1 MSLTLAALLGAV
13 NTVQAA
19 DDMKG
24 AVSTP
29 DNMKDAVST
38 DSMVQAAIESEAK
51 DTTIGTENK
60 DIQNV
65 KVNLANGEKIFKQGK
80 GEVPAC
86 NSCHGPDG
94 MGDDNLGTPRLA
106 GQDLVYLIK
115 ELEDFAH
122 DRRKDLTMMVMNFN
136 AKGLSPQDRVDVA
149 SYVNRL
155 PVVHKELSNLKQ
167 LKANGKTV
175 GSTYLGKAIVL
186 YGVPEKNVPACQSCH
201 QFNGRGAPPMYPQIG
216 LQKYVY
222 LTNQLKYWRTGS
234 SDPSKGRANDPLAQ
248 MRHVADKLSDDDIA
262 NVASYLIT
270 APRTTMGN
278 TFTPESP
285 IPVSFHSH

>member
-1 MSLTLAALLGAV
+1 MQRNNVIFVSLTLAALLGAV

-19 DDMKG
+19 DDE
-24 AVSTP
+24 
-29 DNMKDAVST
+29 KDAVST
-38 DSMVQAAIESEAK
+38 DAMVQAAIESEAK
-51 DTTIGTENK
+51 DTTISTENK

-86 NSCHGPDG
+86 NSCHGPNG

-155 PVVHKELSNLKQ
+155 PIVHKELSDAKQ
-167 LKANGKTV
+167 LKTNGQKV

-186 YGVPEKNVPACQSCH
+186 YGMPQKNVPACQSCH
-201 QFNGRGAPPMYPQIG
+201 QYNGRGAPPIYPQIG

-222 LTNQLKYWRTGS
+222 LTNQLKHWRDST
-234 SDPSKGRANDPLAQ
+234 RANDPLAQ
-248 MRHVADKLSDDDIA
+248 MRHVATST
-262 NVASYLIT
+262 V
-270 APRTTMGN
+270 
-278 TFTPESP
+278 P
-285 IPVSFHSH
+285 I